1 MFCSPGRCKAMFQC
15 ACVCVWQNHCSL
27 VTLLMTSQL
36 SIHGWEIKSY
46 KFIML
51 LERNEQ
57 QCAKCLSIM
66 HIQCRGSHSTS
77 RWTRLPDLTLHFVH
91 NVRHFRRVKDVWA
104 QCKVGRKLLYTK
116 CCINLMWPPFAS
128 KRSNNKRDM
137 ISLQWA
143 TFGFCIIYVLFDLLC
158 D

>member
-1 MFCSPGRCKAMFQC
+1 MLCSPGRCKAMFQC
-15 ACVCVWQNHCSL
+15 VWQNHCSL
-27 VTLLMTSQL
+27 VTLPMTSQL

-51 LERNEQ
+51 LGRNEQ

-77 RWTRLPDLTLHFVH
+77 RWTRLPDLTLRFVH
-91 NVRHFRRVKDVWA
+91 NVRHFRRVKHVWA
-104 QCKVGRKLLYTK
+104 QCKADGKLLYTK
-116 CCINLMWPPFAS
+116 CRINLTRPPLAS
-128 KRSNNKRDM
+128 KRPNNKRDV